1 VAGFG
6 IFDVRGVGVGGW
18 VSPVPVSVASA
29 VAVCVA
35 VCVALF
41 VAGLEL
47 FARAVNAMEVDH
59 FDVV

>member
-1 VAGFG
+1 MAGVG
-6 IFDVRGVGVGGW
+6 LFDVRGAGVGGR

-41 VAGLEL
+41 VAGVEL

>member
-1 VAGFG
+1 M
-6 IFDVRGVGVGGW
+6 
-18 VSPVPVSVASA
+18 PVSVASA

>member
-1 VAGFG
+1 MAGFG

-18 VSPVPVSVASA
+18 VGLVPVSVASA

-41 VAGLEL
+41 VAGVEL
-47 FARAVNAMEVDH
+47 FARAVNAMDVDH